1 MLDAR
6 LPLCMYISILTGG
19 RVVAERSVR
28 GISDELWQAA
38 KEKAV
43 REGSSL
49 SDVVEALLARWTKEP

>member
-1 MLDAR
+1 MTKDQR
-6 LPLCMYISILTGG
+6 TGDRHAKDG
-19 RVVAERSVR
+19 PRQRSVR

-38 KEKAV
+38 KDKAV

>member
-1 MLDAR
+1 
-6 LPLCMYISILTGG
+6 MYISILTGG